1 MLKTRNAFVIAFLST
16 LAACASAPEPV
27 KQKPA
32 VVQQVVAPKPVV
44 SEPTPADFKRSA
56 QTLIAHLNKSGVL
69 TTTNGEKGKIRVL
82 RIVDTTKKFDTAQI
96 RRDVQAAMRI
106 MLKNAKV
113 LSLTADAQEAADFF
127 LSGRITSRIA
137 HVRGKK
143 RTEYYIYL
151 TLSDAR
157 GINLWENDSAVV
169 ARTPAVK
176 RPAQNQ
182 GQTKI
187 SK

>member
-1 MLKTRNAFVIAFLST
+1 MLKKIRVIAIALT
-16 LAACASAPEPV
+16 AVAAASCASAPKQAEQPPAPV
-27 KQKPA
+27 PQKT
-32 VVQQVVAPKPVV
+32 VARPVPT
-44 SEPTPADFKRSA
+44 EPTPQDFKRSV

-69 TTTNGEKGKIRVL
+69 TAGGKEKGKIRIL
-82 RIVDTTKKFDTAQI
+82 RIADTTKKFDTAQI
-96 RRDVQAAMRI
+96 RRDTQATMRI
-106 MLKNAKV
+106 MLKKAHI
-113 LSLTADAQEAADFF
+113 LSLTADAQETADFF

-157 GINLWENDSAVV
+157 GINLWENDAAVV
-169 ARTPAVK
+169 ARAPAAA
-176 RPAQNQ
+176 R
-182 GQTKI
+182 QTKI